1 MLEHF
6 DIKNVTYGFGLLHEY
21 RWYLSAGRN
30 ITDSL
35 TSVLAVASYFF
46 SSVEEILALIFLSK
60 RDVL

>member
-1 MLEHF
+1 MLPMAF
-6 DIKNVTYGFGLLHEY
+6 AFSMSTGGISQQV
-21 RWYLSAGRN
+21 N

-46 SSVEEILALIFLSK
+46 SSIEEILALIFLSK